1 MSVDAVPSGGAASS
15 PGFRLRTGCVT
26 VLLGPDAVRRGL
38 LGQLDGGSRGPCGRP
53 AGVLTVTSGRA
64 RTATE
69 RISALVQA
77 AEQRPSLVVVDRV
90 TDGLTAADRR
100 MVLTGVRALAAAG
113 PAVLVDDVDPV
124 AALAVAD
131 GALRAAADGSLR
143 TEELRAP
150 ADPTAS

>member
-1 MSVDAVPSGGAASS
+1 MSVGAVPSGGAS

-26 VLLGPDAVRRGL
+26 VLLGPDAVRRKL

-53 AGVLTVTSGRA
+53 AGVLTVTSGQA
-64 RTATE
+64 PTAPE
-69 RISALVQA
+69 RISALVHA

-100 MVLTGVRALAAAG
+100 TVLAELRALAAAG
-113 PAVLVDDVDPV
+113 PAVLVDDADPV

-131 GALRAAADGSLR
+131 GALRAGADGSLR
-143 TEELRAP
+143 TEEIRTP
-150 ADPTAS
+150 ADPSGY